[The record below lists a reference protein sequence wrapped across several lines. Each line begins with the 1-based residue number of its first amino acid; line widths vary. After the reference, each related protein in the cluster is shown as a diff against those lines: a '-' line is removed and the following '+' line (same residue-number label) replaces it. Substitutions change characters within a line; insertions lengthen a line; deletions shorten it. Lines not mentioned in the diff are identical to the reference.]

1 MNNRIR
7 CQLIDIL
14 LDKDYKFTNKYL
26 SVVNGSFD
34 YDTLLQDYLEDKNM
48 NTIKVDNANQSVCFA
63 NQKDM
68 VSIYDG
74 KTKKE
79 DSYYEEIHIH
89 CNDLYNFEEFVNY
102 LKTNYPNKIEE
113 VKELPH
119 SEAIN
124 GDFNN
129 YELVMGQMTNEIAT
143 TKTLVNILSKR
154 SDETIFRALAIHFG
168 KLASNSSDINI
179 DLIHK
184 LNKLYQDEVV
194 NKYNSIFSIPV
205 ADRIKNILTE
215 EKSNR
220 MLISDMP
227 SNKDYNI
234 SLKDNEEYDN
244 DY

>member
-1 MNNRIR
+1 
-7 CQLIDIL
+7 
-14 LDKDYKFTNKYL
+14 
-26 SVVNGSFD
+26 
-34 YDTLLQDYLEDKNM
+34 
-48 NTIKVDNANQSVCFA
+48 
-63 NQKDM
+63 
-68 VSIYDG
+68 
-74 KTKKE
+74 
-79 DSYYEEIHIH
+79 
-89 CNDLYNFEEFVNY
+89 
-102 LKTNYPNKIEE
+102 
-113 VKELPH
+113 
-119 SEAIN
+119 
-124 GDFNN
+124 
-129 YELVMGQMTNEIAT
+129 MGQMTNEIAT

-194 NKYNSIFSIPV
+194 NKYNSIFSTPV